1 MEQVTPRRDF
11 CDRRPPVNL
20 VGSISAKVMAL
31 TVFALLAVVAVG
43 VTGWSAVSGLQG
55 RVNQMGVVQHVLHNQ
70 AEADG
75 GNHAIQFDVLA
86 AATATT
92 AKGRKAALDDLAE
105 RRAALSQR
113 IGDSRTVLEDA
124 GAGEQLRQAFADL
137 APTLAAYEATSG
149 AAADALEGRAGT
161 AAKVAAVDAAQAAFD
176 VRFDQLTARINE
188 FADTAR
194 RQAEEDTASA
204 RRRTLVLLVLAG
216 AVVPGVGLLIRH
228 AIDRTIRT
236 TSQILAVVDAAA
248 GGDLTGQVTVVGDDP
263 IGRVG
268 QGMARL
274 LGQLRASIGGIGQT
288 AAMLAAASGELLTV
302 GQQMAATAR
311 TASDEAGVVS
321 ATAGQVS
328 ASVETVAAGAE
339 EMGAAIGEI
348 ARNATQAA
356 GVAASAVRV
365 AEETNA
371 TVAKLGASSAEIGEV
386 VKVITAIAEQTNL
399 LALNATI
406 EAARAGEAGKGFA
419 VVAGEVKELARQT
432 ANATADIAAR
442 IDAIRTDTKAA
453 VAAIGEIGK
462 IIAAIDDTQATIAAA
477 VEQQTTTTAEI
488 SRSVAEAATSS
499 AGIAERVSGLA
510 RASEQTTSGVAETQR
525 AAHQLAGM
533 AAELRQLVGHFTC

>member
-1 MEQVTPRRDF
+1 M
-11 CDRRPPVNL
+11 NL

-149 AAADALEGRAGT
+149 AAADADALEGRAGT

-194 RQAEEDTASA
+194 RQAEEDTTSA

-321 ATAGQVS
+321 ATAGQIS